1 MDLYNVQSSLWL
13 SASGIIQHN
22 SRNARKCLC
31 GFHEFHIYILTEL
44 QAVFYLFHQLF
55 NHVSPV
61 LPPPLPPPQWSDR
74 NTHRLQ
80 SLMTKEDQETFNFDV
95 TQVKWQQYWE
105 QFVDG
110 VRIFLLK
117 EDDSKQKLARQK
129 YRR

>member
-1 MDLYNVQSSLWL
+1 MCRVAFGCQLVESF
-13 SASGIIQHN
+13 QHN
-22 SRNARKCLC
+22 WRHARKCLS
-31 GFHEFHIYILTEL
+31 GLHGFHIYILTEL
-44 QAVFYLFHQLF
+44 QAVFYVFLQPF
-55 NHVSPV
+55 NHFSLV
-61 LPPPLPPPQWSDR
+61 LPPPPPPPQWSDR